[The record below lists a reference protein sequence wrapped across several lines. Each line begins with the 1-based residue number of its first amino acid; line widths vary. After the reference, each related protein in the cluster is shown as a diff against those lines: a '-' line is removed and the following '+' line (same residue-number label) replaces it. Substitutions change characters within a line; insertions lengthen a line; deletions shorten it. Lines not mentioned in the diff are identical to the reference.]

1 MLSGKDAMDEPVWL
15 AVAAMKTRPEQ
26 PEAPPLL
33 VLDTVIIA
41 DRVNVAGAVR
51 LPPFIGNPLRSIG
64 TCHAMPATPP
74 DEATRLVV
82 RQQPECLDRLR
93 RLEQADRPWRFVG
106 NPHSGRVRAAD
117 RYSYRGALRDVALAR
132 LEPRQC

>member
-1 MLSGKDAMDEPVWL
+1 MLSGKDAMDEPVRF

-33 VLDTVIIA
+33 VLDTVIVA
-41 DRVNVAGAVR
+41 DRVNVAGAAR

-64 TCHAMPATPP
+64 TCHAMPAAPP
-74 DEATRLVV
+74 NEVKRRVV

-93 RLEQADRPWRFVG
+93 RLEQPDRPWRFVG
-106 NPHSGRVRAAD
+106 NSHSGRVMAAH
-117 RYSYRGALRDVALAR
+117 RYSYRGAL
-132 LEPRQC
+132 

>member
-1 MLSGKDAMDEPVWL
+1 MLSGKDAMDEPVRF

-33 VLDTVIIA
+33 VLDTVIVA
-41 DRVNVAGAVR
+41 DRVNVAGAAR

-64 TCHAMPATPP
+64 TCHAMPAAPP
-74 DEATRLVV
+74 NEVKRRVV

-93 RLEQADRPWRFVG
+93 RLEQTGIDRIEPLLEERYEVT
-106 NPHSGRVRAAD
+106 RIAAGTG
-117 RYSYRGALRDVALAR
+117 GAELD
-132 LEPRQC
+132 P

>member
-1 MLSGKDAMDEPVWL
+1 MLSGKDAMDEPVRF

-41 DRVNVAGAVR
+41 DRVNVAGAAR

-64 TCHAMPATPP
+64 TCHAMPAAPP
-74 DEATRLVV
+74 NEVKR
-82 RQQPECLDRLR
+82 RGGKQQTECRAPAR
-93 RLEQADRPWRFVG
+93 RAKQAG
-106 NPHSGRVRAAD
+106 Q
-117 RYSYRGALRDVALAR
+117 AR
-132 LEPRQC
+132 

>member
-1 MLSGKDAMDEPVWL
+1 MLSGKDAMDEPVRF

-64 TCHAMPATPP
+64 TCHVMPAAPP
-74 DEATRLVV
+74 DEAKRRVV

-93 RLEQADRPWRFVG
+93 RLQQADPPWWVFGEPPRG
-106 NPHSGRVRAAD
+106 NPNLKPGKP
-117 RYSYRGALRDVALAR
+117 RDGP
-132 LEPRQC
+132 PRPF